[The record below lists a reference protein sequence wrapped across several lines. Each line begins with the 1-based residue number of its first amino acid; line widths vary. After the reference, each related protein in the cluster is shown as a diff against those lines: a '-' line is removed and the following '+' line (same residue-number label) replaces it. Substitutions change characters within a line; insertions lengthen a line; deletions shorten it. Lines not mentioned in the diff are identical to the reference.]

1 MDQDN
6 YIDSLRSEFLG
17 LVEKYL
23 TPVAMRYGYS
33 DVPLETNIKWRPI
46 VLMLGNYSSGK
57 STLINELLGTEVQ
70 ATGQAPTD
78 DSFTVIT
85 WGQPE
90 ADTDTVQVVEERDG
104 KFLLNDP
111 EYPFEGLKKYGQ
123 RFSSHLRLKKVN
135 SPFLENLA
143 IIDTPGMLDSIT
155 ERDRGYSYQN
165 AIGEMARI
173 ADLVLILFD
182 PHKAGTVRETYTSIR
197 DTLPAHTFEDRILFV
212 LNRIDECASLADLLQ
227 VYGTLCWNLS
237 QSTGRKDI
245 PVIHLTYSPKA
256 RAKSRTS
263 DAGEDMRY
271 LDLIENQQ
279 DNLKKAILQAPQHR
293 LDNLATFIE
302 THGERLT
309 HMTEALFN
317 YRRRWRK
324 FVLKFGFLGFLG
336 SLAIGAG
343 TALGIGTYLGMLD
356 QVIFS
361 SAGGGTALVV
371 FLIWMSYVKK
381 KFVARFLKKQLT
393 DLDNLTSLDTQARK
407 DSWNSVKDIV
417 LAYLTKTGGVYS
429 MSDVEYDYFSVK
441 KVFERG
447 TKEIREALN
456 DLTAVRH
463 DGPQH
468 EDNGDEDSQE
478 LAYSPGP
485 RFIKKPEELQS
496 EDGEG

>member
-1 MDQDN
+1 MDQEN
-6 YIDSLRSEFLG
+6 NIDSLRAEFLG

-33 DVPLETNIKWRPI
+33 DVPLETNIKWCPL

-57 STLINELLGTEVQ
+57 STLINELLGGEVQ

-85 WGQPE
+85 WGD
-90 ADTDTVQVVEERDG
+90 ADDDTDTVHVVEKRDG

-123 RFSSHLRLKKVN
+123 RFASHLRLKKVN
-135 SPFLENLA
+135 SPFLKNLA

-155 ERDRGYSYQN
+155 ERDRGYSYQK
-165 AIGEMARI
+165 AIGELARI

-212 LNRIDECASLADLLQ
+212 LNRIDECASMADLLQ

-256 RAKSRTS
+256 RA
-263 DAGEDMRY
+263 AGHLANGSQQDMRY

-279 DNLKKAILQAPQHR
+279 ENLKKAILQAPHHR

-317 YRRRWRK
+317 YRRRWRTFAIK
-324 FVLKFGFLGFLG
+324 FSFIGLLS

-343 TALGIGTYLGMLD
+343 AAFGIGTYLGILD
-356 QVIFS
+356 PVIFS
-361 SAGGGTALVV
+361 SAGGGTALVI
-371 FLIWMSYVKK
+371 FFIWMTFLKK
-381 KFVARFLKKQLT
+381 KFAARFLDKQLKAP
-393 DLDNLTSLDTQARK
+393 DNLTSLDNQARK
-407 DSWNSVKDIV
+407 DSWNSVRDIV
-417 LAYLTKTGGVYS
+417 LAYLKKTGGVFPLGE
-429 MSDVEYDYFSVK
+429 VEYEYFSVK

-447 TKEIREALN
+447 SREIREALN
-456 DLTAVRH
+456 ELATMRH
-463 DGPQH
+463 D
-468 EDNGDEDSQE
+468 D
-478 LAYSPGP
+478 P
-485 RFIKKPEELQS
+485 RPEENV
-496 EDGEG
+496 EEGSYT